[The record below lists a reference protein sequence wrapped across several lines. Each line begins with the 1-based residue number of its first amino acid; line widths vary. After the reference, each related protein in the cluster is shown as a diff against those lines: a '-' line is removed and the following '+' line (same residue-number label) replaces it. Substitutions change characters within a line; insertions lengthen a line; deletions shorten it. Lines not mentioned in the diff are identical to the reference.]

1 MAFSNDLKLT
11 VKDFFLPFYQV
22 LHYGPYEI
30 ITNRDYRFVHYEDN
44 LAWMFDFNR
53 NTVTFMTKVCPH
65 YAIDFVLFYMSR
77 KHIVP
82 NEYRLTKVENIYIL
96 KKDSHFTKKENV
108 TNIIVKNIN
117 IFECE
122 NPHAS
127 VHMFN
132 FNVER
137 VEDLFNDFNTKK
149 EDKLIDNF
157 DDLLGVC

>member
-1 MAFSNDLKLT
+1 MEFYNDLRLA
-11 VKDFFLPFYQV
+11 VEDFFSFYGPI
-22 LHYGPYEI
+22 HYGPYEL
-30 ITNRDYRFVHYEDN
+30 ITNRDYSFVHYEDN

-53 NTVTFMTKVCPH
+53 NAITFMTKVCP
-65 YAIDFVLFYMSR
+65 YSTIDFVLFYMSR

-96 KKDSHFTKKENV
+96 KKDSHFQKKENV
-108 TNIIVKNIN
+108 TNIIVKDIN
-117 IFECE
+117 IFKCE

-132 FNVER
+132 FNIEKL
-137 VEDLFNDFNTKK
+137 DNLFNPSNTKEENK
-149 EDKLIDNF
+149 PIDNF